1 MNTGI
6 NIGLLILRVSTGG
19 MMLFHGIDKITKGV
33 SFIQNTLI
41 ESGWPGWMAYG
52 VYVGEIIVP
61 ILLIIGWR
69 TRFAAIVFAFNMLVA
84 TLLVHSEDLFK
95 IGSHGEWAV
104 ELQGLYFFAALVLIF
119 TGGGKYAVS
128 RKSFGD

>member
-1 MNTGI
+1 MI
-6 NIGLLILRVSTGG
+6 
-19 MMLFHGIDKITKGV
+19 FHGISKITKGIG
-33 SFIQNTLI
+33 FIQNTLV
-41 ESGWPGWMAYG
+41 ESGWSGWLAFG
-52 VYVGEIIVP
+52 VYIGEILVP
-61 ILLIIGWR
+61 ILLILGWR
-69 TRFAAIVFAFNMLVA
+69 TRLAAIVFAFNMVVA

>member
-6 NIGLLILRVSTGG
+6 NIGLLLLRLSTGC
-19 MMLFHGIDKITKGV
+19 MMLFHGFSKITKGV
-33 SFIQNTLI
+33 SFIQNTLV
-41 ESGWPGWMAYG
+41 ESGWPGWMSYG
-52 VYVGEIIVP
+52 VYVGEIIAP
-61 ILLIIGWR
+61 LLLIIGWR
-69 TRFAAIVFAFNMLVA
+69 TRFAALIFAFNILVA
-84 TLLVHSEDLFK
+84 TFLVHSEDLFK

-119 TGGGKYAVS
+119 TGGGKYAAS

>member
-1 MNTGI
+1 MNSGI

-19 MMLFHGIDKITKGV
+19 MMLLHGFSKITNGV
-33 SFIQNTLI
+33 SSIQNTLV

-52 VYVGEIIVP
+52 VYVGEIIAP
-61 ILLIIGWR
+61 IMLIIGWR
-69 TRFAAIVFAFNMLVA
+69 TRFAAIIFAFNMVVA

-95 IGSHGEWAV
+95 IGSHGEWAI
-104 ELQGLYFFAALVLIF
+104 ELQALYFFAALVLIF